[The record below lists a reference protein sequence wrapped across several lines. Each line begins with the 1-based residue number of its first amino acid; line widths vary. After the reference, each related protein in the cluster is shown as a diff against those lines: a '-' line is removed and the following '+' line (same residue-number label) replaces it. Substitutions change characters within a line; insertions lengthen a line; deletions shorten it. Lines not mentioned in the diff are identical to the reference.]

1 MKVKKKK
8 LQHPHSVLSVLLIM
22 SLIVLNVHVNSCWA
36 TDEALTK
43 RDIGGTVAVKP
54 VASPHLV
61 ALNDPLLKEDA
72 KAKGKKA
79 AEPQSQKS
87 NTSNTLL
94 YAGIGVAAAVA
105 VAAVAAGSGGGSDS
119 VSDTPSATTTTT
131 TTTTTTKPKTT
142 TPSKPKIKTPSD
154 NNPEGAE
161 PVGADIGGDNWNGF
175 IDLVGGSR
183 ESISASIYQ
192 NGDYVRITTT
202 SHQEYGQ
209 KLVGNISSDG
219 FMRVYD
225 QRTGELWTTHYDK
238 ATAKKVDL
246 YDYVNNYKG
255 LDQIFLQR

>member
-1 MKVKKKK
+1 MKENKQK
-8 LQHPHSVLSVLLIM
+8 LQHLHSVLSVLLII
-22 SLIVLNVHVNSCWA
+22 SLIVLNVQVNNCWA
-36 TDEALTK
+36 IDEAFAK
-43 RDIGGTVAVKP
+43 RESGGTAAVNP
-54 VASPHLV
+54 VSSPQLL

-72 KAKGKKA
+72 NAKDKKA
-79 AEPQSQKS
+79 PEPQSQKTNSS
-87 NTSNTLL
+87 NTIL

-119 VSDTPSATTTTT
+119 ETVTTPATTT

-142 TPSKPKIKTPSD
+142 TQSKPKVKTPSD

-161 PVGADIGGDNWNGF
+161 PVGADIGGDNWSGF

-183 ESISASIYQ
+183 ENISASIYQ
-192 NGDYVRITTT
+192 HGDYVRITTT

-219 FMRVYD
+219 FIRVYD

-246 YDYVNNYKG
+246 YDYVDNYKG